1 MRMVCNWF
9 TFVISV
15 SPFGFSMNG
24 NRAIIRNRIENCTSC
39 REMLSSM
46 KAGSVGCD
54 PKFAF
59 ACIAVKRNAFV
70 QHLTEARQAIN

>member
-1 MRMVCNWF
+1 
-9 TFVISV
+9 
-15 SPFGFSMNG
+15 
-24 NRAIIRNRIENCTSC
+24 
-39 REMLSSM
+39 MLSSM